1 MSLIDPKHLVAP
13 FKNTVHIVTIV
24 FLVILFAVFRLATGS
39 VEIASGGFSNSNGV
53 RPGLIPESA
62 PKPLLPEMQSNE
74 PKTDAQGL
82 QDIEKALGINK

>member
-39 VEIASGGFSNSNGV
+39 IEISSGGFSNMK
-53 RPGLIPESA
+53 PGLIPESA
-62 PKPLLPEMQSNE
+62 PKPSLPVMPSKE
-74 PKTDAQGL
+74 PNADSQGL